1 MASDFNLNLIIDLV
15 SSMLIAVASIS
26 LVVSTVMIG
35 VITSNSVIERT
46 REIGILRALGARK
59 RDIRRVFIAETSLI
73 GLAGG
78 LIGIVITYILC
89 PIISLIIG
97 AATGVASLLHFHPLH
112 ALLLVVLSFVLTV
125 ISGILPAIGASRK
138 NVVDAL
144 RVD

>member
-1 MASDFNLNLIIDLV
+1 
-15 SSMLIAVASIS
+15 
-26 LVVSTVMIG
+26 MIG

-59 RDIRRVFIAETSLI
+59 RDIRNVFLAETSLI
-73 GLAGG
+73 GLASGI
-78 LIGIVITYILC
+78 IGIVLTYILC
-89 PIISLIIG
+89 PLISLIIKAVSG
-97 AATGVASLLHFHPLH
+97 IGSLLHFNPLH
-112 ALLLVVLSFVLTV
+112 ALILVILSLALTV

>member
-1 MASDFNLNLIIDLV
+1 MFLYNVNAILNLV
-15 SSMLIAVASIS
+15 SAMLIAVAAIS

-59 RDIRRVFIAETSLI
+59 RDIRNVFLAETSLI
-73 GLAGG
+73 GLASGV
-78 LIGIVITYILC
+78 IGIVLTYILC
-89 PIISLIIG
+89 PLISLIIK
-97 AATGVASLLHFHPLH
+97 AASGIGSLLHFHPLH
-112 ALLLVVLSFVLTV
+112 ALILVVLSLALTV